1 MISTLN
7 CKGQLLDLS
16 VPVVMGILNTTPDSF
31 YDGGRYNSVENALK
45 QAEKMIQE
53 GATILDIGGASSRP
67 NADIVSEAAELDRTI
82 PVIAAIHQQWPAQII
97 SIDTWRAAVAREAVA
112 NGASIIND
120 ISGGSM
126 DAQMFQTV
134 ADCGVPYILMHIQGT
149 PQNMQQT
156 PHYDDLIT
164 EVLDY
169 FIEKVGQLRA
179 LGVKDIVLDPGFGF
193 GKTIAHN
200 YTLFR
205 SMDQFS
211 LILDL
216 PLLVGI
222 SRKSMIYKL
231 LETSSA
237 DTLSAT
243 CALNA
248 LALERGVRI
257 LRVHDVQP
265 AIEVIKVWQAYSLL
279 KT

>member
-7 CKGQLLDLS
+7 CKGQILDLS
-16 VPVVMGILNTTPDSF
+16 TPVVMGILNTTPDSF
-31 YDGGRYNSVENALK
+31 YDGGLYNSVEKALE

-67 NADIVSEAAELDRTI
+67 NAGIVSEAEELSRTI
-82 PVIAAIHQQWPAQII
+82 PVITAIHQKWPKQII
-97 SIDTWRAAVAREAVA
+97 SIDTWRASVAREAVA

-126 DAQMFQTV
+126 DPHMFQTV
-134 ADCGVPYILMHIQGT
+134 ADCQVPYILMHIQGT
-149 PQNMQQT
+149 PQDMQGT
-156 PHYDDLIT
+156 PHYDDIIT
-164 EVLDY
+164 EILDY

-193 GKTIAHN
+193 GKTIKHN

-211 LILDL
+211 LVLNL

-248 LALERGVRI
+248 LALERGVSI
-257 LRVHDVQP
+257 LRVHDVKP
-265 AIEVIKVWQAYSLL
+265 AIDVIKIWQAYSL
-279 KT
+279 

>member
-7 CKGQLLDLS
+7 CKGQILDLS
-16 VPVVMGILNTTPDSF
+16 TPVVMGILNTTPDSF
-31 YDGGRYNSVENALK
+31 YDGGLYNSVEKALE

-67 NADIVSEAAELDRTI
+67 NAGIVSEAEELSRTI
-82 PVIAAIHQQWPAQII
+82 PVITAIHQKWPKQII
-97 SIDTWRAAVAREAVA
+97 SIDTWRASVAREAVA

-126 DAQMFQTV
+126 DPHMFQTV
-134 ADCGVPYILMHIQGT
+134 ADCHVPYILMHIQGT
-149 PQNMQQT
+149 PQDMQGT
-156 PHYDDLIT
+156 PHYDDIIT
-164 EVLDY
+164 EILDY

-193 GKTIAHN
+193 GKTIKHN

-211 LILDL
+211 LVLNL

-248 LALERGVRI
+248 LALERGVSI
-257 LRVHDVQP
+257 LRVHDVKP
-265 AIEVIKVWQAYSLL
+265 AIDVIKIWQAYSL
-279 KT
+279 

>member
-7 CKGQLLDLS
+7 CKGQILDLS
-16 VPVVMGILNTTPDSF
+16 TPVVMGILNTTPDSF
-31 YDGGRYNSVENALK
+31 YDGGLYNSVEKALE

-67 NADIVSEAAELDRTI
+67 DAVIVSETEELSRTI
-82 PVIAAIHQQWPAQII
+82 PVITAIHQKWPNQII
-97 SIDTWRAAVAREAVA
+97 SIDTWRASVAREAVA

-126 DAQMFQTV
+126 DPHMFQTV
-134 ADCGVPYILMHIQGT
+134 ADCQVPYILMHIQGT
-149 PQNMQQT
+149 PQDMQRT
-156 PHYDDLIT
+156 PHYDDIIT
-164 EVLDY
+164 EILDY

-193 GKTIAHN
+193 GKTITHN

-205 SMDQFS
+205 SMDQFFHV
-211 LILDL
+211 LNL

-248 LALERGVRI
+248 LALERGASI
-257 LRVHDVQP
+257 LRVHDVKP
-265 AIEVIKVWQAYSLL
+265 AMDVIKIWQAYSL
-279 KT
+279 

>member
-7 CKGQLLDLS
+7 CKGQILDLS
-16 VPVVMGILNTTPDSF
+16 TPVVMGILNTTPDSF
-31 YDGGRYNSVENALK
+31 YDGGLYNSVEKALE
-45 QAEKMIQE
+45 QAGKMIQE

-67 NADIVSEAAELDRTI
+67 DAVIISEAEELSRTI
-82 PVIAAIHQQWPAQII
+82 PVITAIHQKWPKQII
-97 SIDTWRAAVAREAVA
+97 SIDTWRASVAHEAVA

-126 DAQMFQTV
+126 DPQMFQTV
-134 ADCGVPYILMHIQGT
+134 ADCQVPYILMHIQGT
-149 PQNMQQT
+149 PQDMQRT
-156 PHYDDLIT
+156 PHYDDIIT
-164 EVLDY
+164 EILDY

-193 GKTIAHN
+193 GKTITHN

-205 SMDQFS
+205 AMDQFS
-211 LILDL
+211 PILDL

-231 LETSSA
+231 LETNSA

-248 LALERGVRI
+248 LALERGASI
-257 LRVHDVQP
+257 LRVHDVKP
-265 AIEVIKVWQAYSLL
+265 AMDVIKVWQAYSL
-279 KT
+279 

>member
-248 LALERGVRI
+248 LALERGARI

-265 AIEVIKVWQAYSLL
+265 AMEVIKVWQAYSLL

>member
-7 CKGQLLDLS
+7 CKGQILDLS
-16 VPVVMGILNTTPDSF
+16 TTVVMGILNTTPDSF
-31 YDGGRYNSVENALK
+31 YDGGLYNSVENALK

-67 NADIVSEAAELDRTI
+67 NADIVSEAEELSRTI
-82 PVIAAIHQQWPAQII
+82 PVITAIHQKWPKQII
-97 SIDTWRAAVAREAVA
+97 SIDTWRASVAREAVA

-126 DAQMFQTV
+126 DPQMFQTV
-134 ADCGVPYILMHIQGT
+134 ADCQVPYILMHIQGT

-156 PHYDDLIT
+156 PHYDDIIT
-164 EVLDY
+164 EILDY

-193 GKTIAHN
+193 GKTITHN

-205 SMDQFS
+205 AMDQFS
-211 LILDL
+211 PILDL

-222 SRKSMIYKL
+222 SRKSMIYKV

-243 CALNA
+243 CALNT
-248 LALERGVRI
+248 LALERGASI
-257 LRVHDVQP
+257 LRVHDVKP
-265 AIEVIKVWQAYSLL
+265 AMDIIKIWQAYSL
-279 KT
+279 

>member
-7 CKGQLLDLS
+7 CKGQILDLS
-16 VPVVMGILNTTPDSF
+16 TPVVMGILNTTPDSF
-31 YDGGRYNSVENALK
+31 YDGGLYNSVEKALE

-67 NADIVSEAAELDRTI
+67 NAVIVSEAEELSRTI
-82 PVIAAIHQQWPAQII
+82 PVITAIHQKWPKQII
-97 SIDTWRAAVAREAVA
+97 SIDTWRASVAREAVA

-126 DAQMFQTV
+126 DPHMFQTV
-134 ADCGVPYILMHIQGT
+134 ADCQVPYILMHIQGT
-149 PQNMQQT
+149 PQDMQGT
-156 PHYDDLIT
+156 PHYDDIIT
-164 EVLDY
+164 EILDY

-193 GKTIAHN
+193 GKTIKHN

-211 LILDL
+211 LVLNL

-248 LALERGVRI
+248 LALERGVSI
-257 LRVHDVQP
+257 LRVHDVKP
-265 AIEVIKVWQAYSLL
+265 AIDVIKIWQAYSL
-279 KT
+279 

>member
-7 CKGQLLDLS
+7 CKGQILDLS
-16 VPVVMGILNTTPDSF
+16 IPIVMGILNTTPDSF
-31 YDGGRYNSVENALK
+31 YDGGRYNSVEKALE
-45 QAEKMIQE
+45 QAEKMILE

-67 NADIVSEAAELDRTI
+67 NADIVSEEEELDRTI
-82 PVIAAIHQQWPAQII
+82 PVIEAIHKNWPKQLI
-97 SIDTWRAAVAREAVA
+97 SIDTWRASVARAAIAE
-112 NGASIIND
+112 GAAIIND
-120 ISGGSM
+120 ISGGGM
-126 DAQMFQTV
+126 DPQMFPTV
-134 ADCGVPYILMHIQGT
+134 ADCQVPYILMHIQGT
-149 PQNMQQT
+149 PQNMQQA
-156 PHYDDLIT
+156 PHYDDLLT

-179 LGVKDIVLDPGFGF
+179 LGVKDIILDAGFGF
-193 GKTIAHN
+193 GKTMTQN

-205 SMDQFS
+205 SMDQLS
-211 LILDL
+211 HILNL

-248 LALERGVRI
+248 LALERGARI
-257 LRVHDVQP
+257 LRVHDVKP
-265 AIEVIKVWQAYSLL
+265 AMDVIKIWQAYSL
-279 KT
+279 